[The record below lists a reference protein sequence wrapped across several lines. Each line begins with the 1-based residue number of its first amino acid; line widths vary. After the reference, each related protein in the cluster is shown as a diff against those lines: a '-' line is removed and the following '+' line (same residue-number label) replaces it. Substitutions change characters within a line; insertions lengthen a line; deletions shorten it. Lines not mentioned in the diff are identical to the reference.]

1 MVVLWVQFV
10 EYLTQFFRIPST
22 RKIRIYPLELCA
34 TFLSRPPSLN
44 RPELIQGHLLKLQ
57 RLLQAAASR
66 FCLKGFHTTVEL
78 SCFPLNDLIEKQDT
92 RQESVFMFGSGRPV
106 PKSSSHVNECAAEI
120 ITPQQSPAA
129 VKISIIPQVPT
140 AALKIPVFS
149 SKPSIAI
156 KHSIKLNDET
166 TTTTTVK
173 KQKKQAPSEQA
184 QPIVAPVPAKVAKVS
199 DQSKTTKPDLSL
211 GVAVKSV
218 EKLLLEAGICWA
230 MFASFMA
237 SHTDAITI
245 LQPLQVAQLKQIV
258 KMNPK
263 GSKISGTKSELVER
277 IAALLKAA

>member
-1 MVVLWVQFV
+1 M
-10 EYLTQFFRIPST
+10 
-22 RKIRIYPLELCA
+22 
-34 TFLSRPPSLN
+34 
-44 RPELIQGHLLKLQ
+44 
-57 RLLQAAASR
+57 
-66 FCLKGFHTTVEL
+66 
-78 SCFPLNDLIEKQDT
+78 NDLIEKQDT

-120 ITPQQSPAA
+120 ITPQPSPAA

-140 AALKIPVFS
+140 AALKIPVSS

-173 KQKKQAPSEQA
+173 KQKKQAPSEA

>member
-1 MVVLWVQFV
+1 
-10 EYLTQFFRIPST
+10 
-22 RKIRIYPLELCA
+22 
-34 TFLSRPPSLN
+34 LN
-44 RPELIQGHLLKLQ
+44 RPEQIQGHLLKLQ

-120 ITPQQSPAA
+120 ITPQPSPAA
-129 VKISIIPQVPT
+129 VKISIIPQVQSSVPA

-173 KQKKQAPSEQA
+173 KQKKQAPSEA